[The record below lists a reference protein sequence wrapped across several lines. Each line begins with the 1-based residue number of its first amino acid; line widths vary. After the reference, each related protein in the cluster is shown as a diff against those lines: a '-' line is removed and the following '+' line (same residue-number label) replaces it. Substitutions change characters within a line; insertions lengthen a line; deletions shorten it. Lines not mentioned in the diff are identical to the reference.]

1 MNVFASCELD
11 DLRGLARSPDEGRR
25 GDWEIRAIETSEHRE
40 GAASQLENALR
51 CGEVAEAML
60 AEVVELEIEES
71 AAVAAE
77 TSTCPPLPAAAIRAA
92 RWMSNPRMPLAR
104 EERRSRVQPDA
115 HLSRP

>member
-11 DLRGLARSPDEGRR
+11 DLRELARSPDEGRR

-51 CGEVAEAML
+51 CGEVLEAML
-60 AEVVELEIEES
+60 AEVVELEIEGERQS
-71 AAVAAE
+71 RPE

-92 RWMSNPRMPLAR
+92 RWMSDPTYP
-104 EERRSRVQPDA
+104 SRVRSGVPVC
-115 HLSRP
+115 SPTRT